1 MCLDGLERGSEF
13 KLHHLHH
20 PRRLRDTVAVFVTA
34 CAHHVGGECTNAL
47 ALPLYGASPSAG
59 VCRVCAHYDGPDRG
73 LGDTVHRVARAT
85 GVSRVVHAIAGVDC
99 GCAQRRADLNA
110 AVPFDDGSTKEP

>member
-1 MCLDGLERGSEF
+1 MTR
-13 KLHHLHH
+13 
-20 PRRLRDTVAVFVTA
+20 

-47 ALPLYGASPSAG
+47 ALPLYGSNPSAG

-85 GVSRVVHAIAGVDC
+85 GVARVVKAVERMTGVPC
-99 GCAQRRADLNA
+99 GCPERRTGLNGL
-110 AVPFDDGSTKEP
+110 VPFGGDDGCSDVYEEGDAGDEHG